1 MQYLAP
7 ERLHFVLGDSVN
19 SQEFQGKIKG
29 VGQVPPVA
37 TDLLAFT
44 PKLFSTEAGTGDLY
58 LLPGF
63 WEEHTNLLTINSKW
77 ALLSLHLTCPLRSI

>member
-7 ERLHFVLGDSVN
+7 KRLHSSLGDSVN

-37 TDLLAFT
+37 TDLLPFT
-44 PKLFSTEAGTGDLY
+44 AKPISREVGIGSLY
-58 LLPGF
+58 LLPSF
-63 WEEHTNLLTINSKW
+63 WEGHTNLLTVNSEW
-77 ALLSLHLTCPLRSI
+77 ALFSLCLTCPLRSI